1 MQEILEAVYENGT
14 FRPLKVPQLAEGQIV
29 KLIVQ
34 SQSAIA
40 PDDMLALAASV
51 YEGLSE
57 DEIREVEQIA
67 SDRTNFIKPEI

>member
-1 MQEILEAVYENGT
+1 MQEILEAVYENGI

-40 PDDMLALAASV
+40 PDDMLALA
-51 YEGLSE
+51 EERLPG
-57 DEIREVEQIA
+57 
-67 SDRTNFIKPEI
+67 TF